1 MNRNKYGVRTS
12 PASGFGRKRSTD
24 SGNKELFI
32 SLPVTNCGTREMPQ
46 QNGTQ
51 STIKGR
57 LLRHFSA
64 AAELRM
70 RWKLTASVSFLV
82 AIVHCPVLLRN
93 GGRILNTDI
102 RVGVFGFLRGHVMQK
117 NGYLYIKC
125 TLVLIKNKVKV

>member
-1 MNRNKYGVRTS
+1 MLISFICAYHTRRRFSSAGAVKIKKFMAASAVRNKYGVRTS

-46 QNGTQ
+46 QNGMQ

-64 AAELRM
+64 AAE
-70 RWKLTASVSFLV
+70 
-82 AIVHCPVLLRN
+82 
-93 GGRILNTDI
+93 
-102 RVGVFGFLRGHVMQK
+102 
-117 NGYLYIKC
+117 
-125 TLVLIKNKVKV
+125 